1 MADGNGS
8 APSQQIAQFRSDG
21 VTGTSGLRVPFFS
34 DGFSR
39 ASGLPEARLINFISE
54 ATPLREERPYVA
66 SVGLREIRYSRP
78 GIVASGFT
86 IGTGPIRAM
95 WPTPVTLGAS
105 LCFVS
110 GETVYDSGGNN
121 LGTITGADTVRWAV
135 SRTQQVIVA
144 DGGAYLWNYPGIGGN
159 VYARLPNNVMPPIQ
173 DVAFLAGRFV
183 YVCQNSDR
191 FYWSEVEDASNVKGL
206 NFASAESSPDNVLGV
221 AVLNDELVFF
231 GQSSVEFWSPNTGA
245 GPTDPAFTPI
255 EGRGYQRGC
264 ASRDTIAY
272 ADNSLFWVGENRVV
286 YRVGATPTRIS
297 SSSIEDKLR
306 QCPNIA
312 GCTAIVLTFE
322 GHEFYVL
329 NIPGVGSYAY
339 DISRIGTTA
348 GAFGDSY
355 ERGEWGEWASYG
367 QTNFRGQ
374 VAAAF
379 QGVQYIGDSAT
390 NQIGAM
396 QVGTYTD
403 YGGAMTRQASAF
415 IKIEEG
421 SPRCDNIVL
430 HGVMGVGNSSGAGA
444 NPLVEMRYSDDGG
457 RTFVRWRTARLG
469 RMGGYRTR
477 AYWQRL
483 DQMRAPGRL
492 IEIRCSDPVNV
503 VFSHLELNSS
513 RPAQ

>member
-21 VTGTSGLRVPFFS
+21 VTGTSGLRIPFFS

-39 ASGLPEARLINFISE
+39 ASGLPEARLINFIGE
-54 ATPLREERPYVA
+54 ATPLREERPYVPL
-66 SVGLREIRYSRP
+66 VGLREIRYSRP
-78 GIVASGFT
+78 GIVSSPYS

-95 WPTPVTLGAS
+95 FPAPVTLGNAMTI
-105 LCFVS
+105 VS
-110 GETVYDSGGNN
+110 GETVYDTGGNN
-121 LGTITGADTVRWAV
+121 LGTITGTDMVRWAV

-144 DGGAYLWNYPGIGGN
+144 DGGAYLWNYPGVGGN
-159 VYARLPNNVMPPIQ
+159 VYSRLPNTVMPPIR
-173 DVAFLAGRFV
+173 DVAYLAGRFV
-183 YVCQNSDR
+183 YVCQNSDM
-191 FYWSEVEDASNVKGL
+191 FFWSEVEDASNVMGL
-206 NFASAESSPDNVLGV
+206 NFASAESSPDNTVGV

-231 GQSSVEFWSPNTGA
+231 GQNSVEFWNPNVGA
-245 GPTDPAFTPI
+245 GPTDPAFVPI

-264 ASRDTIAY
+264 ASRDAIAF
-272 ADNSLFWVGENRVV
+272 ADNSLIWVGENRVV
-286 YRVGATPTRIS
+286 YRAGATPTRIS

-312 GCTAIVLTFE
+312 GCTAIVVTFE

-339 DISRIGTTA
+339 DFSRIGTTA

-355 ERGEWGEWASYG
+355 ERGEWCEWASYG
-367 QTNFRGQ
+367 QTTFRAR
-374 VAAAF
+374 AASVF
-379 QGVQYIGDSAT
+379 DGVQYIGDNTT
-390 NQIGAM
+390 NQIGVM

-403 YGGAMTRQASAF
+403 YDGGMTRQASAF

-421 SPRCDNIVL
+421 LPRCENLVL

-444 NPLVEMRYSDDGG
+444 DPLVEMRYSDDGG
-457 RTFVRWRTARLG
+457 RTFSRWRTARLG
-469 RMGGYRTR
+469 PQGKYLTR

-483 DQMRAPGRL
+483 GLMRAPGRL

-503 VFSHLELNSS
+503 VFSHLELNAS